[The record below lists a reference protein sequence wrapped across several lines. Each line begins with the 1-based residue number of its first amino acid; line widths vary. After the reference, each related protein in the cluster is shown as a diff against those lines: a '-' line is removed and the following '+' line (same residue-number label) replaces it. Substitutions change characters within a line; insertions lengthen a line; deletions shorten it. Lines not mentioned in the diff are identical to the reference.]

1 MVNWDSIAF
10 NIAAFVCALFLLE
23 FGADKFVDHT
33 SIVSTRLGI
42 SEALVALLTAG
53 AEWEELAVVIASLS
67 RGRSSIALG
76 NVIGSTISNILGA
89 FSLGLL
95 FHQAGSGGIVF
106 DGSSKIYSTIL
117 LLVTTIVAVAL
128 VPKGVAGKVFGGSLI
143 AAFVL
148 YIGSVLWGISR
159 GRMVAPELSDSDD
172 SSDESESEGESD
184 DTSDIE
190 EAARHGLQDEAAMP
204 PGREMDG
211 TSEGFQLRPL
221 STKATMSSHGPLR
234 PSHTSRPARRTRP
247 TRPKRGVVYHILHLL
262 LGFIS
267 VCLSGYVL
275 SHTSSSIATEL
286 QISDFFFGVVILSLA
301 TTLPEKFIAMLSG
314 FRGHGGILV
323 ANTVGSN
330 IFLLTLCLGI
340 VLVDTGGNFEAGS
353 VSIAELGIMW
363 LSTLA
368 LVGTV
373 WFGGKWSRMIGGGMV
388 GLYIT
393 FLALEVTLIRRG
405 NK

>member
-172 SSDESESEGESD
+172 SSDESESERESND
-184 DTSDIE
+184 SSDIE
-190 EAARHGLQDEAAMP
+190 EAASDSLQDEAAMP

-211 TSEGFQLRPL
+211 TTSESFRLSPL
-221 STKATMSSHGPLR
+221 STKTTMSSHRPLR
-234 PSHTSRPARRTRP
+234 PVHPSRPARH
-247 TRPKRGVVYHILHLL
+247 TRPKRGVMYHIFHLL

-340 VLVDTGGNFEAGS
+340 VLVDTAGNFEAGS

-393 FLALEVTLIRRG
+393 FLALEVTLIRRAE
-405 NK
+405 

>member
-10 NIAAFVCALFLLE
+10 NIAALVCALFLLE

-33 SIVSTRLGI
+33 SIVSPGI

-53 AEWEELAVVIASLS
+53 AEWEELAVVITSLS
-67 RGRSSIALG
+67 RGRSSIAVG

-95 FHQAGSGGIVF
+95 FHQAGGGGIVF

-148 YIGSVLWGISR
+148 YVGSVLWGICR

-172 SSDESESEGESD
+172 SSDESETEGESD
-184 DTSDIE
+184 DTNDIE
-190 EAARHGLQDEAAMP
+190 AAASHGLQDEASTAHTHL
-204 PGREMDG
+204 
-211 TSEGFQLRPL
+211 TS
-221 STKATMSSHGPLR
+221 STP
-234 PSHTSRPARRTRP
+234 
-247 TRPKRGVVYHILHLL
+247 VLHLL

-286 QISDFFFGVVILSLA
+286 QISDFFFGVVILLLA

-330 IFLLTLCLGI
+330 IFLLTICLGI
-340 VLVDTGGNFEAGS
+340 VLVDTAGNFEAGS

-405 NK
+405 E

>member
-1 MVNWDSIAF
+1 MVNWDSVIF

-33 SIVSTRLGI
+33 TIVSRRLGI
-42 SEALVALLTAG
+42 SEVLVALLTAG

-95 FHQAGSGGIVF
+95 FHRAGSSGIVF

-117 LLVTTIVAVAL
+117 LLVTTIVVIAL
-128 VPKGVAGKVFGGSLI
+128 VIKGVAGKVFGGSLI

-148 YIGSVLWGISR
+148 YIVSVLWGISH

-172 SSDESESEGESD
+172 SSDESDNEGESD

-190 EAARHGLQDEAAMP
+190 EAAMP
-204 PGREMDG
+204 HDREIDG
-211 TSEGFQLRPL
+211 TSEGFQLSPL
-221 STKATMSSHGPLR
+221 RTQTTMSSHGPLR
-234 PSHTSRPARRTRP
+234 PSRPSRPARP
-247 TRPKRGVVYHILHLL
+247 TSPKRGVMYHISHLL

-286 QISDFFFGVVILSLA
+286 QISDFFFGVVILSVA

-353 VSIAELGIMW
+353 VNIAELGIMW
-363 LSTLA
+363 ISTLA

-388 GLYIT
+388 GLYIA

-405 NK
+405 NE

>member
-33 SIVSTRLGI
+33 SLVSTRLGI

-95 FHQAGSGGIVF
+95 FHQAGGGGIVF

-128 VPKGVAGKVFGGSLI
+128 VPKGIAGKVFGGFLI

-148 YIGSVLWGISR
+148 YVGSVLWGISR
-159 GRMVAPELSDSDD
+159 GRMVAPELSDSDG

-190 EAARHGLQDEAAMP
+190 AAASHGLQDEVAMQ
-204 PGREMDG
+204 PGREMGG
-211 TSEGFQLRPL
+211 TSEAFQLSPL
-221 STKATMSSHGPLR
+221 STKTTISSHRPLR
-234 PSHTSRPARRTRP
+234 PTHRSRPARP
-247 TRPKRGVVYHILHLL
+247 TRPKRGVMYHILHLL

-286 QISDFFFGVVILSLA
+286 QISEFFFGVVILSLA

-330 IFLLTLCLGI
+330 IFLLTICLGI
-340 VLVDTGGNFEAGS
+340 VLVDTAGNFEAGT

-363 LSTLA
+363 FSTLA

-405 NK
+405 E